1 MSRTLSLA
9 MPKKRQLGGII
20 GSTPQLSSPIQ
31 SVGGPTWMGSA
42 PAPLSPLSQRMIND
56 AGSFEAAK
64 QQAGANQPKN
74 TSFDMKVGSFQPR
87 FLERGGSAKGSLFPV
102 QDAGDGKGMG
112 VIGGGSQGQLR
123 SVITGGYGAA
133 PAMPGRIGYRGT
145 LKERNPG
152 GLAEFYAKQYALGQ
166 SRAAR
171 QGVDPVTRMSY
182 TPTDR
187 EIQSQLDMVGSKYGP
202 AEREMLN
209 NYYQAGRT
217 GDFAARDKAAQ
228 SILNKREELSKP
240 IPVAPT
246 NTGGQNPTGGTVA
259 QAMGKLAEFGGP
271 TPQNH
276 MAEGGETNAIKPY
289 IVNEKGEEAWKPDG
303 EKPQLIPGK
312 EKMVLFPKDGKVI
325 PHGRTMEMAKR
336 GQVEMPE
343 HREDG
348 GATLSSDDSQ
358 AVNDLINRARYW
370 NPTVSAFNPF
380 NFMRG
385 RKSSIPK
392 QIREALNL
400 PEEYAGSNISERI
413 QAENEAIASLINSGR
428 IKNVG
433 YYDPAR
439 PEKFIPKFELMNED
453 AWAANAG
460 PPVSSIPL
468 PSEVPPASPE
478 EMAAQTNQAISEF
491 KLGQEMPKSLGPTP
505 TNGPNDWEA
514 SAQPKL
520 LGEVLTKA
528 APSPEQIKAQQG
540 YTPEEQALLA
550 QGQEMTSRGISE
562 MGPTGVKFASGGGIE
577 NGKAFGPNVVQEQ
590 KPVTIRPGKV
600 KDELGDVGARLAKQK
615 EEKEFMKR
623 WENDENMGRTSQM
636 AQKREDGGN
645 VKGVKA
651 ELSDWEKARAERAL
665 GLGID
670 PDDPMLTY
678 GPVENGIYKTISG
691 KLYDAS
697 HPLLSKING
706 DPYPASHKGFTSP
719 NDQFLRSK
727 YKWAE
732 ANLKTPDE
740 WKSLYLNDPNIK
752 NVAPSAR
759 EAFTI
764 DSRGDALDP
773 LSIIE
778 AKRQQAAMEK
788 FAKEAMAA
796 RNARRGRT
804 KSFAK

>member
-42 PAPLSPLSQRMIND
+42 PVPLSPLSQRMIKE

-74 TSFDMKVGSFQPR
+74 TSFDMKVGPFQPR
-87 FLERGGSAKGSLFPV
+87 FLERGGAAKGSLFPV

-152 GLAEFYAKQYALGQ
+152 GLAEFYAKQNALGQ

-187 EIQSQLDMVGSKYGP
+187 EIQSQLDMVGQKYGP
-202 AEREMLN
+202 DERAMLSD
-209 NYYQAGRT
+209 YYEAGRT
-217 GDFAARDKAAQ
+217 KDFARRAAAEA
-228 SILNKREELSKP
+228 SILKRREELSKP

-246 NTGGQNPTGGTVA
+246 NTGGQNPAGGTVA

-276 MAEGGETNAIKPY
+276 MAEGGEANAIKPY

-336 GQVEMPE
+336 GQVEMPKHAE
-343 HREDG
+343 KGDNDTRASLKPALQLRARQQAEKDAREKRLRMEYLKNELEAYQRGIVGDEPYS
-348 GATLSSDDSQ
+348 TLFRAAPIVSDEQ
-358 AVNDLINRARYW
+358 YEELLKEYNDLIG
-370 NPTVSAFNPF
+370 PP
-380 NFMRG
+380 
-385 RKSSIPK
+385 PK
-392 QIREALNL
+392 PAPQLGFGDLKQMEALESTAQ
-400 PEEYAGSNISERI
+400 P
-413 QAENEAIASLINSGR
+413 SL
-428 IKNVG
+428 
-433 YYDPAR
+433 
-439 PEKFIPKFELMNED
+439 
-453 AWAANAG
+453 
-460 PPVSSIPL
+460 
-468 PSEVPPASPE
+468 EVPPASPE

-491 KLGQEMPKSLGPTP
+491 RLGQEMPKSLGPTP
-505 TNGPNDWEA
+505 TNEPNDWEA

-528 APSPEQIKAQQG
+528 APTPEQIKSQQG

-615 EEKEFMKR
+615 EDKEFMKR
-623 WENDENMGRTSQM
+623 WEAD
-636 AQKREDGGN
+636 
-645 VKGVKA
+645 
-651 ELSDWEKARAERAL
+651 
-665 GLGID
+665 
-670 PDDPMLTY
+670 
-678 GPVENGIYKTISG
+678 
-691 KLYDAS
+691 
-697 HPLLSKING
+697 
-706 DPYPASHKGFTSP
+706 
-719 NDQFLRSK
+719 
-727 YKWAE
+727 
-732 ANLKTPDE
+732 
-740 WKSLYLNDPNIK
+740 LN
-752 NVAPSAR
+752 
-759 EAFTI
+759 
-764 DSRGDALDP
+764 
-773 LSIIE
+773 
-778 AKRQQAAMEK
+778 
-788 FAKEAMAA
+788 KEG
-796 RNARRGRT
+796 GRT
-804 KSFAK
+804 KSFA

>member
-42 PAPLSPLSQRMIND
+42 PVPLSPLSQRMIND

-64 QQAGANQPKN
+64 QQAGVNQPKN
-74 TSFDMKVGSFQPR
+74 TSFDMKAGPFQPR

-152 GLAEFYAKQYALGQ
+152 GLAEFYAKQNALGQ

-325 PHGRTMEMAKR
+325 PHGRTMEMAKK
-336 GQVEMPE
+336 GQVEMPKHAE
-343 HREDG
+343 KG
-348 GATLSSDDSQ
+348 DDDARASLKPALQ
-358 AVNDLINRARYW
+358 LRAR
-370 NPTVSAFNPF
+370 
-380 NFMRG
+380 
-385 RKSSIPK
+385 
-392 QIREALNL
+392 Q
-400 PEEYAGSNISERI
+400 
-413 QAENEAIASLINSGR
+413 QAENDAREKRLRMEYLKNELEAYQRGIVGDEPYSTLFRAAPIMSDEQYEELLKEYNDLSG
-428 IKNVG
+428 
-433 YYDPAR
+433 
-439 PEKFIPKFELMNED
+439 
-453 AWAANAG
+453 
-460 PPVSSIPL
+460 L
-468 PSEVPPASPE
+468 PSKPAPQLGFGDLKQMEALESAAQPSLEVPPASPE

-562 MGPTGVKFASGGGIE
+562 MGPTGVKFASGGGID
-577 NGKAFGPNVVQEQ
+577 NGRAFGPNVVQEQ

>member
-152 GLAEFYAKQYALGQ
+152 GLAEFYAKQNALGQ

-325 PHGRTMEMAKR
+325 PHGRTMEMAKK
-336 GQVEMPE
+336 GQVEMPKHAE
-343 HREDG
+343 KGDDDARASLKPALQLRARQQAEKDAREKRLRMEYLKNELEAYQRGIVGDEPYS
-348 GATLSSDDSQ
+348 TLFRAAPIMSDEQ
-358 AVNDLINRARYW
+358 YEELLKEYNDLSGL
-370 NPTVSAFNPF
+370 P
-380 NFMRG
+380 
-385 RKSSIPK
+385 PK
-392 QIREALNL
+392 PAPQLGFGDLKQMEALESAAQ
-400 PEEYAGSNISERI
+400 P
-413 QAENEAIASLINSGR
+413 SL
-428 IKNVG
+428 
-433 YYDPAR
+433 
-439 PEKFIPKFELMNED
+439 
-453 AWAANAG
+453 
-460 PPVSSIPL
+460 
-468 PSEVPPASPE
+468 EVPPASTE

-562 MGPTGVKFASGGGIE
+562 MGPTGVKFASGGGID
-577 NGKAFGPNVVQEQ
+577 NGRAFGPNVVQEQ